1 MSNIIDRIAEA
12 RNTIELEHAA
22 ADAIDEIKQLRK
34 DVVHWREARR
44 TCIEAGDIMKTE
56 IERLREKE
64 ATAEIIFETNKQQRA
79 EIERLRGLLH
89 EVMDGLDDY
98 WVTTPEGISWILR
111 CNDALGDESN
121 PSSR

>member
-1 MSNIIDRIAEA
+1 MSDIIDRIAEA

-56 IERLREKE
+56 IERLGFELKSWKE
-64 ATAEIIFETNKQQRA
+64 SYRTLLEET
-79 EIERLRGLLH
+79 ERLRWLLR
-89 EVMDGLDDY
+89 EWLDDCDDQFERARDLEER
-98 WVTTPEGISWILR
+98 TKE
-111 CNDALGDESN
+111 ALGDESN